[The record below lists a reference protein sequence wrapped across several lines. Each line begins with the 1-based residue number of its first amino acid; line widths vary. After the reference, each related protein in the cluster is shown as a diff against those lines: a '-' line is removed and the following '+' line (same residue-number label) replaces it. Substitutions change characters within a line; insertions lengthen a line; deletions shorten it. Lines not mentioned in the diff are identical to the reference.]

1 MTNENLSVYDRICR
15 TRKSGRATASDY
27 INATITDFVE
37 LHGDRCFA
45 DDHAIVG
52 GIGRL
57 NGKPVT
63 VIGIEKGRDLNERL
77 LRNFGCVLP
86 EGYRK
91 ALRLIKQAEK
101 FHRPVICFVDTQGAN
116 CGKGAEERGQGQAIA
131 NNLYE
136 LTDVK
141 TPIISVMIGEG
152 GSGGA
157 LALAVADEVWMLENA
172 YYSVIT
178 PESCAS
184 ILFKD
189 PKRAPEA
196 AEHLKLTAADL
207 NKMGIVEK
215 VVEEPEDFSE
225 EKETSHFM
233 KKLADDLSKEI
244 KQLEKKPVDKL
255 LDDRYEK
262 YRKIGRYSEYSEAVG
277 EVPGAAQLLGVSQ
290 APARKRRGLF
300 GVAKILVLNGSPHK
314 SASTTMAVTNAFV
327 KGMCEGGEYE
337 SEIINISDLNV
348 TPCMGCL
355 SCWARTEGECV
366 IKNDDMPA
374 VKKRIEEADIIIES
388 YPLYFFGMPGQ
399 MKLFTDRLLSMMCT
413 YRGQKPPENGE
424 SFHGIRNPKTGQKLV
439 LISGCAY
446 SESESVYDSLLKEY
460 ECICGKNG
468 FTAILCPQ
476 LKTLIELGAS
486 SRLDRYLSKYEAA
499 GKEFAATKHLSE
511 ETKQK
516 LSKAPFSEAV
526 YKNLLDNFW
535 HEQKED
541 EI

>member
-1 MTNENLSVYDRICR
+1 M
-15 TRKSGRATASDY
+15 
-27 INATITDFVE
+27 
-37 LHGDRCFA
+37 
-45 DDHAIVG
+45 
-52 GIGRL
+52 
-57 NGKPVT
+57 
-63 VIGIEKGRDLNERL
+63 
-77 LRNFGCVLP
+77 LP

-290 APARKRRGLF
+290 APVRKRRGLF
-300 GVAKILVLNGSPHK
+300 G
-314 SASTTMAVTNAFV
+314 
-327 KGMCEGGEYE
+327 
-337 SEIINISDLNV
+337 
-348 TPCMGCL
+348 
-355 SCWARTEGECV
+355 
-366 IKNDDMPA
+366 
-374 VKKRIEEADIIIES
+374 
-388 YPLYFFGMPGQ
+388 
-399 MKLFTDRLLSMMCT
+399 
-413 YRGQKPPENGE
+413 RG
-424 SFHGIRNPKTGQKLV
+424 
-439 LISGCAY
+439 
-446 SESESVYDSLLKEY
+446 
-460 ECICGKNG
+460 
-468 FTAILCPQ
+468 
-476 LKTLIELGAS
+476 
-486 SRLDRYLSKYEAA
+486 
-499 GKEFAATKHLSE
+499 
-511 ETKQK
+511 
-516 LSKAPFSEAV
+516 
-526 YKNLLDNFW
+526 
-535 HEQKED
+535 
-541 EI
+541 